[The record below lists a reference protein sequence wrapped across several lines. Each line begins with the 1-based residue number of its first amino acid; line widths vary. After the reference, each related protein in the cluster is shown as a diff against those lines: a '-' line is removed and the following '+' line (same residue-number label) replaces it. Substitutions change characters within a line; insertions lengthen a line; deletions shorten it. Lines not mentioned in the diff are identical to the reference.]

1 MNNYRLG
8 QGIVKSLKTVV
19 VFLIAGL
26 IAGLTPDIKELT
38 VGGVL
43 VLLLNYLKVRW
54 DIKIP
59 LVEK

>member
-8 QGIVKSLKTVV
+8 KGIVKSLKTIV

-38 VGGVL
+38 IGGAL
-43 VLLLNYLKVRW
+43 ILILNYLKIRW
-54 DIKIP
+54 GVKIP
-59 LVEK
+59 LIEK